1 MKLSYPLS
9 IQNDRNLPEHYSGR
23 VYIWDIDKTYLSTR
37 FSSLQG
43 LARIPVEFAIDKEAI
58 PGMPQ
63 VLQGL
68 RRGVGTEVE
77 CVPLYFISA
86 SPPFLR
92 HVVEKKMLLDGVE
105 QDGITFKDWLR
116 TLWELHPGRL
126 FDQLGFKL
134 AALFAGRSGRI
145 FSEEYLFGD
154 DYEKDAEAF
163 SLYARWINSE
173 TDSFTIEEALI
184 RENVP
189 QSDREGILYLLEN
202 LPAKRGK
209 VGKIYIHLE
218 KNSPPE
224 TFKKYGKLL
233 VPVKGAYQLA
243 LALFEQGL
251 VDAKTVHSAREEVTR
266 IPKYI
271 FKNIKTL
278 DEDALNRKIIQPLH
292 LKKLHLP

>member
-1 MKLSYPLS
+1 MNLYPLK
-9 IQNDRNLPEHYSGR
+9 IQNDRKLHKNYSGR
-23 VYIWDIDKTYLSTR
+23 VYVWDIDKTYLSTH
-37 FSSLQG
+37 FSSLWG
-43 LARIPVEFAIDKEAI
+43 LTQIPVEFAIDKEAI

-68 RRGVGTEVE
+68 RRGPGPGIE
-77 CVPLYFISA
+77 CIPLYFISA

-92 HVVEKKMLLDGVE
+92 RIIEKKMLLDGVE
-105 QDGITFKDWLR
+105 QDGIIFKDWLQ
-116 TLWELHPGRL
+116 TLWELRPARL
-126 FDQLGFKL
+126 LDQLGFKL
-134 AALFAGRSGRI
+134 AALFTSRLSRV

-163 SLYARWINSE
+163 SLYAQWINGEIHAS
-173 TDSFTIEEALI
+173 DIEKILI
-184 RENVP
+184 REKV
-189 QSDREGILYLLEN
+189 SRIDREGILHLMEN

-209 VGKIYIHLE
+209 VGRIYIHLE

-224 TFKKYGKLL
+224 NFKKYGKLL

-251 VDAKTVHSAREEVTR
+251 VDIQTVHTAREAVTK

-271 FKNIKTL
+271 FGDVKTL
-278 DEDALNRKIIQPLH
+278 NEDALNRKIIKPLH
-292 LKKLHLP
+292 LKKLHHS